1 MPTSTLTTVATLM
14 AGALACQ
21 CGQVW
26 GQAATTAEKPFAAGT
41 PLGVTVEG
49 VTTPMSSNVKV
60 FGSVHNAE
68 SCVYDKDRGLILA
81 VNRGAAQNQAPNDGY
96 VSLVNHDGS
105 VHTAKWIGATRDGLV
120 LNQPFGSAIAN
131 GTLYVADREG
141 GTSDTDPSISVLR
154 MFDTTTGAPNG
165 EIKAAGS
172 PGFNDI
178 AVAADGT
185 IYATQTN
192 LGVQGAPPDPAT
204 WKVFK
209 VTPSGDVSV
218 LIEGEPLSQPN
229 GIELDGDGNVVVVN
243 IGNDAVLTFSP
254 EGELIGTEHAAQA
267 GNDGL
272 VIMEDGTKYISSV
285 RQGGVSRIRPRQAA
299 ELIATGIPMAASM
312 CLDSGANQLVI
323 PMNTNNALAFVL
335 LN

>member
-1 MPTSTLTTVATLM
+1 MQTPTLTRVAALM
-14 AGALACQ
+14 AAALACQ
-21 CGQVW
+21 CGQAW
-26 GQAATTAEKPFAAGT
+26 AQAATTEEKPFAAGT

-60 FGSVHNAE
+60 FGSIINAE
-68 SCVYDKDRGLILA
+68 SCVYDEDRGLILA

-105 VHTAKWIGATRDGLV
+105 VHTAKWIGVTRDGLV

-131 GTLYVADREG
+131 GTLYVADRDG
-141 GTSDTDPSISVLR
+141 GTSDTDPSVSVLR
-154 MFDTTTGAPNG
+154 MFDMATGAPKG
-165 EIKAAGS
+165 EIKAADL

-192 LGVQGAPPDPAT
+192 LGIQGAPPDPAT

-209 VTPSGDVSV
+209 VTPAGEVSV
-218 LIEGEPLSQPN
+218 LIEDAPLSQPN
-229 GIELDGDGNVVVVN
+229 GIELDGDGNLVVVN
-243 IGNDAVLTFSP
+243 IGDDAVLTFSP
-254 EGELIGTEHAAQA
+254 EGELIGTEHAALA

-285 RQGGVSRIRPRQAA
+285 RQGGVSRIRPGQAA

-323 PMNTNNALAFVL
+323 PMNANNALAFVPL
-335 LN
+335 D